1 MNLASKVLKLLE
13 ADGMALPKD
22 FTVKGFQAKLIEANK
37 KMNRQIAELSKNAD
51 DESKK
56 TVEQLKET
64 VKQNSESIGLLN
76 TLSDDLSNLS
86 AATAT
91 VIFKQADSQ
100 IVKISQKIE
109 SIGKAQQEFN
119 VFVKISE
126 KSAQE
131 HQKGIEQIRSKL
143 NKQISEKEKISLEK
157 TLTTLEQKLI
167 YVIQERLG
175 YISSAS
181 ALDTVLSAKS
191 NELKEWQNFAN
202 AIVEKASQQVADVI
216 SDELKKI
223 LRKIKDSIG
232 KANKSSDKREK
243 RVLSFNWAED
253 TYNELVES
261 GVRDVNIEKALEFAR
276 NGLFPKKESE

>member
-167 YVIQERLG
+167 YVIRERLG

>member
-37 KMNRQIAELSKNAD
+37 KMNRQIAELSKNAV

-86 AATAT
+86 VATAT

>member
-1 MNLASKVLKLLE
+1 MNLASKVLQLLE

-56 TVEQLKET
+56 TVEQLEET

-86 AATAT
+86 VATAT

>member
-56 TVEQLKET
+56 TVEQLEET

-86 AATAT
+86 VATAT

>member
-167 YVIQERLG
+167 YVIRERLG

-253 TYNELVES
+253 TYNELVEA